1 MIPSITIPK
10 NEEIIMKDQGLYEH
24 GISWKPGHLYLV
36 RERSERIYEEL
47 PKATPKYTKL
57 SNMELPREIPTEKP
71 SVAEFTDKRL
81 IFAQGTRIIFQGN
94 LKNLVLCEIV
104 KRKCILGKRV
114 KQLRFV
120 FENRNVYIATR
131 NVEEWVDII
140 GQVAKGE

>member
-24 GISWKPGHLYLV
+24 GISWKPGHLYLTNK
-36 RERSERIYEEL
+36 RI
-47 PKATPKYTKL
+47 
-57 SNMELPREIPTEKP
+57 
-71 SVAEFTDKRL
+71 

-114 KQLRFV
+114 NQLRFV

-131 NVEEWVDII
+131 DVDEWVDVI